1 MAGLFCAKR
10 RLVKVVSL
18 TTPPPTVR
26 VARPLMV
33 AKNQQQYYLG
43 LEWAQQKRGNRAE
56 EKWADQTA
64 GFEDCLKR
72 QMPNLFEQI
81 IFRQDS
87 KLRSNSA
94 HFTER
99 REVARNATDYASPLR
114 TKKDD
119 SLKSSSLRCVGDSNP

>member
-1 MAGLFCAKR
+1 
-10 RLVKVVSL
+10 
-18 TTPPPTVR
+18 
-26 VARPLMV
+26 MV
-33 AKNQQQYYLG
+33 AKKNQQQQDYLG

-72 QMPNLFEQI
+72 QMQNLFEQI
-81 IFRQDS
+81 IFKRDS

-94 HFTER
+94 HFAER

-114 TKKDD
+114 TKK
-119 SLKSSSLRCVGDSNP
+119 KTTR